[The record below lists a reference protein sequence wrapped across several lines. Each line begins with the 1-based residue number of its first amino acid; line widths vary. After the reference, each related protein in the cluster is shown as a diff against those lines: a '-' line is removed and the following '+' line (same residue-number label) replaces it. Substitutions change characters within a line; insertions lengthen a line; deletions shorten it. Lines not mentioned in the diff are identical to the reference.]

1 MFSGKFTDHTLLPY
15 SSPNYT
21 TSQDRDLIIHFWGTL
36 YNHQAL
42 GFKNTD
48 SNATVVHKLFLKQG
62 ITHFNELDG
71 AFTFIIFLSK
81 QTIMDVVL
89 KYIIINMILHPPYY
103 YYKK

>member
-1 MFSGKFTDHTLLPY
+1 MFSGKFTDHNTLLSY
-15 SSPNYT
+15 SSQNYT

-36 YNHQAL
+36 YNQQTL

-62 ITHFNELDG
+62 ITYFNELDG

-81 QTIMDVVL
+81 QTIIVRDHVVL
-89 KYIIINMILHPPYY
+89 KYIIINMILHPP
-103 YYKK
+103 